1 MLEDVVEYENTA
13 EGMRETRLDQILLNG
28 VSPLPVPRQSHPT
41 ALRAGSR
48 QKFLITLLLL
58 ISASDRWVWQL

>member
-28 VSPLPVPRQSHPT
+28 VSPLPVMRLSHPT
-41 ALRAGSR
+41 ALHASLRQECRGALQATYCGSGSFR
-48 QKFLITLLLL
+48 
-58 ISASDRWVWQL
+58 V